1 MIRRLASSDIQEA
14 SKIWLEGNLEA
25 HSFIDEEYFLSNLK
39 MVKAKM
45 KEAEMYGFFEGG
57 VLCGFIGVDANSGDK
72 GGYVEGLFVKK
83 EFRKKGI
90 GRALIDH
97 VARRYHPVELEVYE
111 KNKTALKFYLD
122 LSFSEVERSI
132 GESTKEVQLRLRLE
146 KCL

>member
-1 MIRRLASSDIQEA
+1 M
-14 SKIWLEGNLEA
+14 
-25 HSFIDEEYFLSNLK
+25 
-39 MVKAKM
+39 
-45 KEAEMYGFFEGG
+45 
-57 VLCGFIGVDANSGDK
+57 LCGFIGVDANSGDK

-111 KNKTALKFYLD
+111 KNKTALNFYLN
-122 LSFSEVERSI
+122 LGFTQVNREL
-132 GESTKEVQLRLRLE
+132 GESTGQMQLQLSLE